1 MTDLHDTDPHDPAG
15 ILARLL
21 AAQQRDLPVHGGRTL
36 AYVYDSGLPEVDQV
50 AREAVATYAG
60 SNGLDPSAFP
70 SLVQLEN
77 ELVGYALSLVDGPDG
92 AVGTVTSGGTE
103 SVLLAVVGARDSR
116 PDVARPQMVIPS
128 TAHAA
133 FHKAA
138 HYFGVE
144 AVVVEAG
151 ADFRADAAAMAAAID
166 EDPERTVLVVASAP
180 SYAHGVIDPVTPIA
194 AAAADRGV
202 RCHVDA
208 CIGGWVLPFASR
220 LGRPVEPWTFAVPG
234 VTSISMDTH
243 KYGYAPKG
251 TSILLHR
258 SAELRMP
265 QLYATASWPGYTV
278 INTTLQSTKS
288 GGPLAGAWAVVQQ
301 LGDEGYLELG
311 RQVLA
316 ATDQL
321 AAGISA
327 IDGLR
332 LLAQPDS
339 TLITVAT
346 DTTLDVFTL
355 IDEVN
360 ARGWHIQPQLSYGV
374 SPANAHLSLSAATL
388 PHVREFLAALAEAVD
403 AARLLGPV
411 EVDPGMAEFV
421 RGLDVAMLAP
431 AEWQGILAAAGL
443 GDGDGLPER
452 MAPINALLDLASP
465 TTREAVVRSFIDQ
478 LSRPTRP

>member
-1 MTDLHDTDPHDPAG
+1 MPDPSDVLG
-15 ILARLL
+15 RLL

-36 AYVYDSGLPEVDQV
+36 AYVYDSGLPEVDRV
-50 AREAVATYAG
+50 AREAVAAYAG

-77 ELVGYALSLVDGPDG
+77 ELVGYALSLVDGPPS

-103 SVLLAVVGARDSR
+103 SVLLAVVAARDSR
-116 PDVARPQMVIPS
+116 PDVTRPRMVIPS

-144 AVVVEAG
+144 AVVVEVG
-151 ADFRADAAAMAAAID
+151 EDFRADAAAMAAALE
-166 EDPERTVLVVASAP
+166 EDVDRTILMVASAP
-180 SYAHGVIDPVTPIA
+180 SYAHGVIDPVTAIA
-194 AAAADRGV
+194 ATAAARGV

-208 CIGGWVLPFASR
+208 CIGGWVLPFGAR
-220 LGRPVEPWTFAVPG
+220 LGREVEPWTFAVPG

-258 SAELRMP
+258 TPELRRP

-301 LGDEGYLELG
+301 LGDAGYLELA
-311 RQVLA
+311 RQVFE
-316 ATDQL
+316 ATDRL
-321 AAGISA
+321 VAGIAA

-332 LLAQPDS
+332 LLAEPDS
-339 TLITVAT
+339 TLLAVAT
-346 DTTLDVFTL
+346 DDSLDVFTL
-355 IDEVN
+355 IDEIN
-360 ARGWHIQPQLSYGV
+360 QRGWHVQPQLSYGA

-388 PHVREFLAALAEAVD
+388 PHVSDFLSALADSVS
-403 AARLLGPV
+403 AARALGPV
-411 EVDPGMAEFV
+411 EVDRGIADFV
-421 RGLDVAMLAP
+421 RSLDVSALSD
-431 AEWQGILAAAGL
+431 EEFEGILAAAGL
-443 GDGDGLPER
+443 GTGDGLPER
-452 MAPINALLDLASP
+452 MAPINALLDLAAP
-465 TTREAVVRSFIDQ
+465 ATREAVVRSFVDQ
-478 LSRPTRP
+478 LSRPVRP